1 MTDATT
7 RAAMAE
13 RAARA
18 GGEFARTRFGD
29 PDEVETKSGPRDF
42 VTAADREAQRRVI
55 ETVRRRFPDDT
66 FVCEEGSRPSGVEI
80 PIEKSVP
87 ATGTAWVVDPID
99 GTTNYIEGV
108 ELWATSVAAVRDDE
122 TVGVATYLPVAG
134 DSYTAGPEGSSL
146 NGDPIAVSNRTEQSL
161 FEIAVLGRLHAAAAP
176 EELFRTV
183 SRLFGDTRRVGSVQT
198 ALALVAA
205 GDLDGAVT
213 PVTPHPWDTVAG
225 VHLVRRAGGTA
236 TDIHGDR
243 WQSDAT
249 GLVVSNG
256 TAHDWFLEAARAGR
270 ES

>member
-1 MTDATT
+1 
-7 RAAMAE
+7 MAE

-18 GGEFARTRFGD
+18 GGEFARERFGD

-55 ETVRRRFPDDT
+55 ATVRREFPDDT
-66 FVCEEGSRPSGVEI
+66 FVCEEESRPSGVEI

-87 ATGTAWVVDPID
+87 ETGSAWVVDPID

-108 ELWATSVAAVRDDE
+108 EFWATSVAAVRDGE
-122 TVGVATYLPVAG
+122 AVGVATYLPIPE
-134 DSYTAGPEGSSL
+134 DSYTAGPDGSSL
-146 NGDPIAVSNRTEQSL
+146 NGDPIAVSNRTEPSL
-161 FEIAVLGRLHAAAAP
+161 FEVGVLGRLDTAP
-176 EELFRTV
+176 APRTLFQAV
-183 SRLFGDTRRVGSVQT
+183 SRIFGDTRRVGSVQS

-213 PVTPHPWDTVAG
+213 PVTPHPWDTIAG

-243 WQSDAT
+243 WHPDAT
-249 GLVVSNG
+249 GVVVSNG
-256 TAHDWFLEAARAGR
+256 TAHDRLLEAARAGR
-270 ES
+270 EG

>member
-1 MTDATT
+1 MDATT
-7 RAAMAE
+7 NLP
-13 RAARA
+13 
-18 GGEFARTRFGD
+18 GG
-29 PDEVETKSGPRDF
+29 VELGATGVPA
-42 VTAADREAQRRVI
+42 VRE
-55 ETVRRRFPDDT
+55 DDT
-66 FVCEEGSRPSGVEI
+66 FG
-80 PIEKSVP
+80 
-87 ATGTAWVVDPID
+87 
-99 GTTNYIEGV
+99 N
-108 ELWATSVAAVRDDE
+108 
-122 TVGVATYLPVAG
+122 ATYFRVAG

>member
-1 MTDATT
+1 
-7 RAAMAE
+7 MAE

-18 GGEFARTRFGD
+18 GGEFARERFGD

-55 ETVRRRFPDDT
+55 STVRREFPDDR
-66 FVCEEGSRPSGVEI
+66 FVCEEESRPSGVEI
-80 PIEKSVP
+80 PIERSVP
-87 ATGTAWVVDPID
+87 ETGAAWVVDPID

-108 ELWATSVAAVRDDE
+108 AYWATSVAAVRDGE
-122 TVGVATYLPVAG
+122 AVGVATYLPVPG
-134 DSYTAGPEGSSL
+134 DSYTAGPNGSSL
-146 NGDPIAVSNRTEQSL
+146 NGEPIAVSDRTEQSL
-161 FEIAVLGRLHAAAAP
+161 FEVAVLGRLHAAAAP
-176 EELFRTV
+176 GMLFQAV
-183 SRLFGDTRRVGSVQT
+183 SRLFGDTRRVGSVQS

-243 WQSDAT
+243 WHPEAT

-256 TAHDWFLEAARAGR
+256 TAHDRFLEAARAGHGG
-270 ES
+270 